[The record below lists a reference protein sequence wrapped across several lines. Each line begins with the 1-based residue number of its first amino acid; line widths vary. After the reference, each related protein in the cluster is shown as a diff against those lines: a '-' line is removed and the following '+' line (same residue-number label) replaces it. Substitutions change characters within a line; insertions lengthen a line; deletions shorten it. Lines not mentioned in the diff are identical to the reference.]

1 MENKKLN
8 IAILDDH
15 PLIIEGLTTLFSNH
29 TEFNLLG
36 GFNQSEEL
44 YGFEAID
51 KIDVLLLDIF
61 FGNNN
66 GIDICFDLKKK
77 YPKMI
82 ILGIS
87 SQAERSIVLQMIKQ
101 GASGY
106 LLKTAKNDE
115 YIHCIKEAAKGKIV
129 FGKKVQAMLDK
140 IQIADLKSIPRLT
153 KREKEILALLIK
165 GKSTQEISEELFLS
179 FLTIQTHRRNLLQK
193 FDVKNSL
200 ELINFAN
207 ENGLLNDPY
216 FPPNFS

>member
-15 PLIIEGLTTLFSNH
+15 PLIIEGLSTLFSNH
-29 TEFNLLG
+29 GEFNLLG
-36 GFNQSEEL
+36 GFNRSEDL
-44 YGFEAID
+44 YDFEKID

-61 FGNNN
+61 FGDSN

-77 YPKMI
+77 YPKLI

-87 SQAERSIVLQMIKQ
+87 SQAERSIVLQMIKH

-106 LLKTAKNDE
+106 LLKTAKNEE
-115 YIHCIKEAAKGKIV
+115 YVHCIKEASKGNVV
-129 FGKKVQAMLDK
+129 FGKEVQAMLDK
-140 IQIADLKSIPRLT
+140 IQISDLKSIPRLT
-153 KREKEILALLIK
+153 KREKEILTLMIK

-193 FDVKNSL
+193 FDVKNAL
-200 ELINFAN
+200 ELINFAH
-207 ENGLLNDPY
+207 ENGLLNDPH
-216 FPPNFS
+216 FSHTL